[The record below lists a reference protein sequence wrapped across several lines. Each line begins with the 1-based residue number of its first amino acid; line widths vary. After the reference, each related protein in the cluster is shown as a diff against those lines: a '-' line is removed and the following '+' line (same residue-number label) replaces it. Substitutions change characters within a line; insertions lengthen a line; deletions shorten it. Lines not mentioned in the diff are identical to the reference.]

1 MLYKRQYLIFPN
13 TRYVQK
19 LSGLVLVL
27 RYERAPRG
35 ATSSERVLTCPD
47 LFAVG
52 TLAPA
57 ILSLM
62 VSQTQNGSVCLVV
75 AFRMTEKKEG
85 VCIKF
90 C

>member
-1 MLYKRQYLIFPN
+1 MLPN

-27 RYERAPRG
+27 RYERTSRETA
-35 ATSSERVLTCPD
+35 SSERVQTCLD
-47 LFAVG
+47 LITVG

-57 ILSLM
+57 VLSLIG
-62 VSQTQNGSVCLVV
+62 SQIKNGSVCLIV
-75 AFRMTEKKEG
+75 AFRMTEKTEG